1 VSLQAGEVAVS
12 VAAGN
17 AHACALLDSGQVRCW
32 GEGGDGQL
40 GNGGTSNSNVPV
52 TVSLPAGARAYT
64 IGAGGSHTCAGLD
77 TGELVCWGAGF
88 FGQLG
93 YGMSGNA
100 SVPVAVSLPAGVTVE
115 KVSAGSAFS
124 CALTRG
130 GEVMCW
136 GFGNNGQLGDGSAS
150 SSLIPALVTGLSGQT
165 IVEIGAG
172 DMHACAVTS
181 TGSLYC
187 WGDNASGQLG
197 DGTTTPSTT
206 ATTVSTG
213 MTDVAERI
221 TAGREVA
228 CATFADNT
236 AKCWG
241 YGQFGQLGNSA
252 SGSSSTPQEV
262 NLSTSTP

>member
-1 VSLQAGEVAVS
+1 M
-12 VAAGN
+12 
-17 AHACALLDSGQVRCW
+17 
-32 GEGGDGQL
+32 
-40 GNGGTSNSNVPV
+40 
-52 TVSLPAGARAYT
+52 RAYT

-77 TGELVCWGAGF
+77 TGELVCWGSGF

-100 SVPVAVSLPAGVTVE
+100 SAPVAVSLPAGVTVE

-124 CALTRG
+124 CALMRG

-136 GFGNNGQLGDGSAS
+136 GFGNNGQLGGGSAS

-197 DGTTTPSTT
+197 DGTTNQSNAPTPITLATAGAVTRVDGGDAHTCAIVGAGKIDCFGKNNRGQLGDGTTTPSTT

-213 MTDVAERI
+213 MTDLAERI
-221 TAGREVA
+221 AAGREVA

-252 SGSSSTPQEV
+252 SGSSSTPQDV